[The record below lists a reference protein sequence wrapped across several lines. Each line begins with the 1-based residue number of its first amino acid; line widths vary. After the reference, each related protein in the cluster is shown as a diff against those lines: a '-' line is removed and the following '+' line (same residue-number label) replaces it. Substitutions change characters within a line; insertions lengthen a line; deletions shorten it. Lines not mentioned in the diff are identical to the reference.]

1 MSQNKEQGKT
11 KTKNKNT
18 QKNPEKQLC
27 KLKVRNLHVKDL
39 GVMTVKMI
47 QDLGKNLE
55 AKFDKLQEVLNKEIE
70 DVNIK
75 QEEMQNTIAK
85 IKILLEGTTD
95 YRRQEND

>member
-1 MSQNKEQGKT
+1 
-11 KTKNKNT
+11 
-18 QKNPEKQLC
+18 
-27 KLKVRNLHVKDL
+27 
-39 GVMTVKMI
+39 MI

-95 YRRQEND
+95 YRRQENDWGGRQSGTNHSCGTE